1 MKDFFKEFTKS
12 LRDVFQIITSDNDSL
27 ISLEGREF
35 LSKDTQEKEAF
46 LKNMSEASR
55 LVKDNNTTSSKNEFQ
70 YTYMIKK

>member
-1 MKDFFKEFTKS
+1 MEDFFKEFTKS

-46 LKNMSEASR
+46 LKNMSEASQ
-55 LVKDNNTTSSKNEFQ
+55 LVKDNNTTSSKNEIQ
-70 YTYMIKK
+70 YIYMIKK

>member
-1 MKDFFKEFTKS
+1 MKDFFKEFSKS